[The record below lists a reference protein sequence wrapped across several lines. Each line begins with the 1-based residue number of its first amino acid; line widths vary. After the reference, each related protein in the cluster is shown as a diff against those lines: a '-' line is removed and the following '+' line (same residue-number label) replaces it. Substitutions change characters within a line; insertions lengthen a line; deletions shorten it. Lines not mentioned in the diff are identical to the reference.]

1 MKINKPLSY
10 KTTILSFIYIGYHK
24 CSPKDNLS
32 VLIRNSIYCFSVAM
46 EAERCTHI
54 QTVIINKP
62 IVAIRFFL
70 YWWAY
75 KLTKETKS
83 TWRRVTYVLPPYCI
97 PMPILPKTCRTP
109 LCQCSCRTL
118 RRLGGQQIDRQIYLN
133 IQDRI
138 RLPINSYK
146 RKRKSRNVDFLNMGF
161 FFSIFLYRALLLK
174 EIHTVMK

>member
-1 MKINKPLSY
+1 MFLCCHGGGKMYTYSNSDY
-10 KTTILSFIYIGYHK
+10 KQA
-24 CSPKDNLS
+24 
-32 VLIRNSIYCFSVAM
+32 YCCFQV
-46 EAERCTHI
+46 
-54 QTVIINKP
+54 
-62 IVAIRFFL
+62 FFL

-174 EIHTVMK
+174 EVNSLKMKTQPSYQ